1 MKEIFKKEEMDV
13 VDVTVVVV
21 VIVVVVAAAAARV
34 HADSAA

>member
-21 VIVVVVAAAAARV
+21 VDIAAALTATTEIKNK
-34 HADSAA
+34 